1 MNLADYDIDPKRGF
15 LPNPDP
21 ITNLPQQFKA
31 WDELGAAMPLLL
43 ADGKFRISLRNLPML
58 DSNQLNE
65 GPELERAMMLLS
77 MFANAYVNWGEKIK
91 KSIPSNLAVAL
102 WKVAHR
108 LGRQPISSHA
118 SIVLNNWKQIDTRR
132 PLIPENLNTLQN
144 FLGGK
149 DEDWFFLSTAGVE
162 SAGGEAP
169 KILIAAIDAI
179 ETDNSELLHKHL
191 VRLSSAIEK
200 MLVALNRMYEHCEPK
215 LFFERIRPFLTG
227 WEPKGVIYEG
237 VDTKPK
243 IFIGGSAAQSS
254 LLQAIDSGLGIQH
267 KSQAS
272 GPFLAEMRKYMPA
285 NHRTFL
291 NQLDAAPSI
300 SKYVEK
306 INDTLLLNTF
316 NSCVSLLNTFRQK
329 HLEMAITYISK
340 QANDEKAA
348 TGTGGTEFVQ
358 FLSKA
363 KSETDSSKIN

>member
-1 MNLADYDIDPKRGF
+1 MNLADYDIDPKQGF

-43 ADGKFRISLRNLPML
+43 AHGKFRTALRNLPML
-58 DSNQLNE
+58 DSNQLNK
-65 GPELERAMMLLS
+65 GPELERSMMLLS
-77 MFANAYVNWGEKIK
+77 MFANAYVNWGGEIK

-102 WKVAHR
+102 WQVAHR
-108 LGRQPISSHA
+108 LGRKPISSHA
-118 SIVLNNWKQIDTRR
+118 SIVLNNWKRINPQL
-132 PLIPENLNTLQN
+132 PLIPENLSTLQN

-162 SAGGEAP
+162 FAGGEAP
-169 KILIAAIDAI
+169 KIIISALDAI
-179 ETDNSELLHKHL
+179 ETTNSELLCKHL
-191 VRLSSAIEK
+191 VRLSTTIEK
-200 MLVALNRMYEHCEPK
+200 MLSALNRMYEHCEPK

-237 VDTKPK
+237 VDSEPK

-254 LLQAIDSGLGIQH
+254 LLQAIDAGLGIEH

-272 GPFLAEMRKYMPA
+272 GPFLKEMRKYMPIK
-285 NHRTFL
+285 HRTFL

-306 INDTLLLNTF
+306 INDTLLSNTF
-316 NSCVSLLNTFRQK
+316 NSCISLLNTFRQK

-340 QANDEKAA
+340 QSNDENAA

-363 KSETDSSKIN
+363 KSETTSSKIN